1 MALIEFDYIDTE
13 KALLDYC
20 DKIKSAGALA
30 IDTEFVR
37 TRTLVPQLGLIQ
49 VYDGQHLALIDPVAI
64 SDLTVFS
71 NILCNESIVKV
82 LHSCSEDLDALWH
95 NLGVVPSP
103 LYDTQF
109 AANLLGMGQTLGYAN
124 LVEQLLEVHVDK
136 GESRTDWIARP
147 LSSEQLHYAAA
158 DVFYLLPVYQEIAK
172 QVESKGQTDW
182 VFAESAFL
190 SLKKRTDLPSEYAF
204 LSIKNNWKLGAHSR
218 QALKLIAAW
227 RLEQAQKRDMAI
239 NFVLREQSMLE
250 VAMKLPDNKAKLF
263 QLQSI
268 TPKEARIHCDTLLE
282 LVREARATEQG
293 DCPGKIQRLIDF
305 PAYKKAMTELKRIC
319 DELAEEHNTRAEVLA
334 SKKQLNQWLK
344 WCWFDFDELDAMALQ
359 PDIVSGWRKELFIP
373 KLQSLFAT
381 ENTGQFN
388 ALRSI

>member
-1 MALIEFDYIDTE
+1 MALIEFEYIDTQ
-13 KALLDYC
+13 KALVEYC
-20 DKIKSAGALA
+20 EKIKWASALA

-49 VYDGQHLALIDPVAI
+49 VYDGEHLALIDPVAI
-64 SDLTVFS
+64 ADLSIFS
-71 NILCNESIVKV
+71 NILCDESVVKV

-109 AANLLGMGQTLGYAN
+109 AANLLDMGQTLGYAN
-124 LVEQLLEVHVDK
+124 LVEQILEVHVDK

-158 DVFYLLPVYQEIAK
+158 DVFYLLPVYHDLAK
-172 QVESKGQTDW
+172 QVESLGQTDW

-190 SLKKRTDLPSEYAF
+190 SQKKRTDLPSEYAY

-218 QALKLIAAW
+218 EALKLIAAW

-250 VAMKLPDNKAKLF
+250 VAMKLPDTKAKLF

-268 TPKEARIHCDTLLE
+268 TPKEARIHCDTLLAF
-282 LVREARATEQG
+282 VMQARATEQA
-293 DCPGKIQRLIDF
+293 DCPGRIQRLIDF
-305 PAYKKAMTELKRIC
+305 SAYKKALSELKRIC
-319 DELAEEHNTRAEVLA
+319 DELAVENNTRAEVLA

-359 PDIVSGWRKELFIP
+359 PDIISGWRKALFVP
-373 KLQSLFAT
+373 KLQTLFAKD
-381 ENTGQFN
+381 NTGQFN